1 MGKEVITIERTGP
14 YGVLVDGEWYGIS
27 QNADLTPD
35 DFKKGGS
42 YTVLINQAK
51 SGKNYIQKIMDK
63 DEEGAEEEAPRP
75 VFKKK
80 TFTPSAKPTG
90 GYNDPKTAE
99 RIIRQGVYQAVAQSP
114 AIVPFV
120 LKKED
125 FVGVVSELSEE
136 IIRHVKGEVGGD
148 EPEDDDGQ

>member
-1 MGKEVITIERTGP
+1 MGKEAITVERVGD
-14 YGVLVDGEWYGIS
+14 YGVMVEGEWYGMS
-27 QNADLTPD
+27 KSSDLTPD
-35 DFKKGGS
+35 EFKKGGS
-42 YTVLINQAK
+42 YTVLVNTAT
-51 SGKNYIQKIMDK
+51 SGRKYIQKIVDK
-63 DEEGAEEEAPRP
+63 DEEGAVEEEARP

-80 TFTPSAKPTG
+80 TFTPSAKPSG

-125 FVGVVSELSEE
+125 FVNVVAELSEE
-136 IIRHVKGEVGGD
+136 VIRHVKGEANDPDAD
-148 EPEDDDGQ
+148 E